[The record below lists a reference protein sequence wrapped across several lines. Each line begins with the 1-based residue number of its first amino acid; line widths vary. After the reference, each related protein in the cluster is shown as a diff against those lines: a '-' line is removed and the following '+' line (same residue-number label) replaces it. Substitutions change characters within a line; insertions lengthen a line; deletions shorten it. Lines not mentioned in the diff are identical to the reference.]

1 MPDRVVNYFAVFNKH
16 LEKNYCTDIKFFP
29 QPLISTT
36 MTRCAA
42 NFMNLSAII
51 VELSLAEYDSK
62 LRHYLQIAING
73 FTLDVFKIPP
83 KKNTENIAAKF
94 CTGCSNTLMDIL

>member
-1 MPDRVVNYFAVFNKH
+1 MPDRVVNCFAVFNKH
-16 LEKNYCTDIKFFP
+16 LEKKYCSDIKFVP

-36 MTRCAA
+36 MTRCPA

-62 LRHYLQIAING
+62 LRRYLQIAING
-73 FTLDVFKIPP
+73 FTPDVFKILP
-83 KKNTENIAAKF
+83 KIR
-94 CTGCSNTLMDIL
+94 ILRILLQHFAQHV